1 MCGRYYVDDSIYQT
15 VAGMLQRADD
25 EDRKKW
31 PASDICPS
39 DTAPL
44 LTGAGDGLELSF
56 QRWGYAGIGSGQM
69 TINARAESA
78 LEKRMFRN
86 GIRGHR
92 AVIPCTRFYEWN
104 RNKEK
109 IEFSRQDSPAVF
121 MAGFFDIF
129 PDGCRYII
137 LTTAANE
144 SMIRTHDRMPLV
156 LESSEVREWI
166 LDGGKT
172 EELLHKVPV
181 LLQKHAEYEQET
193 LF

>member
-1 MCGRYYVDDSIYQT
+1 
-15 VAGMLQRADD
+15 
-25 EDRKKW
+25 
-31 PASDICPS
+31 
-39 DTAPL
+39 
-44 LTGAGDGLELSF
+44 
-56 QRWGYAGIGSGQM
+56 
-69 TINARAESA
+69 
-78 LEKRMFRN
+78 
-86 GIRGHR
+86 
-92 AVIPCTRFYEWN
+92 
-104 RNKEK
+104 
-109 IEFSRQDSPAVF
+109 

-166 LDGGKT
+166 LDDGKT